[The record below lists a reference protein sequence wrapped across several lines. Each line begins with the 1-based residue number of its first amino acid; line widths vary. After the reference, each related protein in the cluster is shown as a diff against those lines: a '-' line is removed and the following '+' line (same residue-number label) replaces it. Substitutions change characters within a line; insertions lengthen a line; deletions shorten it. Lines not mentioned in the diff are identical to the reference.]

1 MRLLAVCAVALVFG
15 FVGSMPLAGPI
26 SVMVVARAAQKQFGE
41 ALRVGLGAAVAEA
54 IYAGIAFFGYTT
66 VLKHH
71 PVLVPV
77 SHGITAV
84 VLIALG
90 VWFAFWKPKEEDDE
104 DKDKEKNRAGT
115 VLVGFTV
122 SALNPTLLVTWTGAV
137 AFLFSKGLGEVSEW
151 AAIPFGVCAG
161 VGVGGWFAVLVAML
175 RKYGSKKKSRSVL
188 TWAVRALGVALVGL
202 GVWSGVQ
209 LVRWIGGDRRT
220 PASAAASVCWA
231 ACNRRPLLRPRPGWP
246 TPWTRPSPSRRR
258 STSCST
264 IASPARRA
272 GSWPTCWT

>member
-41 ALRVGLGAAVAEA
+41 ALRVGLGAAAAEA
-54 IYAGIAFFGYTT
+54 IYAGIAFFGFTT
-66 VLKHH
+66 LLAHH
-71 PVLVPV
+71 PVLVPL

-84 VLIALG
+84 VLLALG
-90 VWFAFWKPKEEDDE
+90 VWFVLWKPTDKEDE
-104 DKDKEKNRAGT
+104 EKNRAGT
-115 VLVGFTV
+115 VLLGFTV

-137 AFLFSKGLGEVSEW
+137 AFLYSKGLGDVSVW

-161 VGVGGWFAVLVAML
+161 VGVGGWFAVLVWLL
-175 RKYGSKKKSRSVL
+175 REHGSKMSRSVL
-188 TWAVRALGVALVGL
+188 TWTVRTLGVVLVGL

-209 LVRWIGGDRRT
+209 LVKWIGDDRRT
-220 PASAAASVCWA
+220 PARADASVCWA
-231 ACNRRPLLRPRPGWP
+231 ACNRRSQSM
-246 TPWTRPSPSRRR
+246 PWTRPSPSRRP
-258 STSCST
+258 STSSST

>member
-15 FVGSMPLAGPI
+15 FVGSMPLAGPV

-41 ALRVGLGAAVAEA
+41 ALRVGLGAAAAEA
-54 IYAGIAFFGYTT
+54 IYAGIAFFGFTT
-66 VLKHH
+66 ILAHH
-71 PVLVPV
+71 PVLVPL

-84 VLIALG
+84 VLLALG
-90 VWFAFWKPKEEDDE
+90 VWFVFWKPREKE
-104 DKDKEKNRAGT
+104 DKEKNRAGT

-137 AFLFSKGLGEVSEW
+137 AFLYSKGLGEVSPL

-161 VGVGGWFAVLVAML
+161 VGVGAWFAALVELL
-175 RKYGSKKKSRSVL
+175 REYGSKMSRSVL
-188 TWAVRALGVALVGL
+188 TWAVRTLGVLLVGL

-220 PASAAASVCWA
+220 PAGADASVCWA
-231 ACNRRPLLRPRPGWP
+231 ACNRRPLS
-246 TPWTRPSPSRRR
+246 TPWTLPSRSRRR
-258 STSCST
+258 STSSST
-264 IASPARRA
+264 IASPGRRA
-272 GSWPTCWT
+272 GSSRTSWT

>member
-15 FVGSMPLAGPI
+15 FAGSMPLAGPI

-66 VLKHH
+66 ILRHH

-77 SHGITAV
+77 SHGVTAV
-84 VLIALG
+84 VLIVLG
-90 VWFAFWKPKEEDDE
+90 VWFVFWKPK
-104 DKDKEKNRAGT
+104 DKEDKEKNRAGT

-122 SALNPTLLVTWTGAV
+122 SMLNPTLLLTWTGAV

-161 VGVGGWFAVLVAML
+161 VGVAGWFGVLVALL
-175 RKYGSKKKSRSVL
+175 RKHGSKMSQSVL
-188 TWAVRALGVALVGL
+188 TWAVRGLGVALVGL

-209 LVRWIGGDRRT
+209 LVRWMGGDRQT
-220 PASAAASVCWA
+220 PASADASVCWA
-231 ACNRRPLLRPRPGWP
+231 ACNRRPLPRPGPGWP
-246 TPWTRPSPSRRR
+246 TPWTRPWPSRRL
-258 STSCST
+258 STSSST
-264 IASPARRA
+264 IASPVLRA
-272 GSWPTCWT
+272 GSWHTCWT

>member
-1 MRLLAVCAVALVFG
+1 LLAVCAVALVFG

-26 SVMVVARAAQKQFGE
+26 SVMVLARAAQKQFGE

-66 VLKHH
+66 ILKHH
-71 PVLVPV
+71 PAILPV

-90 VWFAFWKPKEEDDE
+90 VWFVFWKPKDEEKEDE
-104 DKDKEKNRAGT
+104 EKNRAGT

-137 AFLFSKGLGEVSEW
+137 AFLFSKGLGQVSEW

-161 VGVGGWFAVLVAML
+161 VGVGAWFAVLVELL
-175 RKYGSKKKSRSVL
+175 RKFGSKKRSRSVL

-209 LVRWIGGDRRT
+209 LVRWIGGDRQT
-220 PASAAASVCWA
+220 PASADASVCWA
-231 ACNRRPLLRPRPGWP
+231 ACNRRPLLRPGPGWP
-246 TPWTRPSPSRRR
+246 TPWTRPSPSKRR
-258 STSCST
+258 STSSST

-272 GSWPTCWT
+272 GSWRTCST